1 MRSIGEPLA
10 GCVIV
15 ITADRRKRELGATL
29 ARRGATVW
37 HAPARSTVAHLGVEG
52 LRVAVQHH
60 GDGSDGLEEAVTA
73 AGADAVVR
81 ELVKHFSDSVV
92 GVPPPDGPLVL
103 GSTTAVLNGSVLAL
117 KRTVV
122 KRGCASAVSV
132 A

>member
-1 MRSIGEPLA
+1 MGSIGEPLA

-15 ITADRRKRELGATL
+15 ITADRRQREFGATP

-37 HAPARSTVAHLGVEG
+37 HVPARSTVPHGVEG
-52 LRVAVQHH
+52 LRIAVQDH
-60 GDGSDGLEEAVTA
+60 GDGSDGLEEAFTA

-103 GSTTAVLNGSVLAL
+103 RSTTAVLNGSVLAL

-122 KRGCASAVSV
+122 KRGYASAVNV